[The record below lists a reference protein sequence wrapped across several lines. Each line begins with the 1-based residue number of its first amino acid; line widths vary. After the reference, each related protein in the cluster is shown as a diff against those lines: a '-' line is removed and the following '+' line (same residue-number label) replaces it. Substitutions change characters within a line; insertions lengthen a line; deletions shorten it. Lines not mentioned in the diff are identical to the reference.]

1 MKLIRLAGI
10 AGLTLAGML
19 GAQTVD
25 RTKPPETPP
34 IPAYK
39 MPPVFETKLANGLT
53 VMLVEDG
60 RFPLVTMRLS
70 FLAGSKFDPKDIPGL
85 SSNVA
90 ALLTEGTVSR
100 PSQQI
105 AEEMTTIGG
114 TLHANSSPDG
124 LTLAGSALSENAAK
138 LLELAA
144 DVALN
149 ANFPEDEIQLRKQ
162 NRKQGI
168 MAQHG
173 NSAFLA
179 TEKFDELVY
188 GDHPYSH
195 ISATPESLDRMDQQA
210 HVKFRDTYLVPNNAF
225 LILLGKLPP
234 RAQTLKMVQERFGAW
249 KQKPVPA
256 PPAVVFPASKR
267 ALVLVDRPG
276 SAQADIHIGKLGVTR
291 NDPDH
296 FPMVVG
302 NLILGGGPSSRLFM
316 DVREQKGFAYDA
328 HSELDR
334 LRDGGIAQ
342 AVMQVRDEVVEP
354 AVEAVLGHLAEMG
367 KTQVSAKELSDA
379 KNYISGSFVLTL
391 ETQNSLAAQL
401 DTVKMM
407 GVPSD
412 YLEKYTTHIRS
423 VEPDQIQKAAR
434 KYMNPDDAT
443 IVVVGD
449 ATKIKSALEKF
460 GTVEVTKPK

>member
-1 MKLIRLAGI
+1 MKPIRLTVI
-10 AGLTLAGML
+10 AGLALAGVIA
-19 GAQTVD
+19 AQTVD
-25 RTKPPETPP
+25 RTKAPETPP

-39 MPPVFETKLANGLT
+39 MPPVFETKLPNGLT
-53 VMLVEDG
+53 VMLVEDP

-70 FLAGSKFDPKDIPGL
+70 FLAGSKFDPKEIPGM

-90 ALLTEGTVSR
+90 ALLTEGTASR
-100 PSQQI
+100 PARQI
-105 AEEMTTIGG
+105 AEDMTTIGG

-124 LTLAGSALSENAAK
+124 LTLAGNCLSENAAK

-144 DVALN
+144 DVTLN

-173 NSAFLA
+173 NAAFLA

-188 GDHPYSH
+188 GEHPYSH

-210 HVKFRDTYLVPNNAF
+210 HVKFRDTYLVPNNAV

-234 RAQTLKMVQERFGAW
+234 RAETLKMVQERFGAW

-256 PPAVVFPASKR
+256 APPAVFPGQQAR
-267 ALVLVDRPG
+267 AGAGRPAWLRAG
-276 SAQADIHIGKLGVTR
+276 RHSHRQAGRDAQRSRSFSD
-291 NDPDH
+291 
-296 FPMVVG
+296 
-302 NLILGGGPSSRLFM
+302 GGGQLDSGRRPEFRLFM
-316 DVREQKGFAYDA
+316 DVREKQGFAYDA

-342 AVMQVRDEVVEP
+342 AVTQVRNEVVEP
-354 AVEAVLGHLAEMG
+354 AVEAVLGHLTEMG
-367 KTQVSAKELSDA
+367 KTPVTAKELSDA
-379 KNYISGSFVLTL
+379 KNYISGSFVMTL
-391 ETQNSLAAQL
+391 ETQNGLAGQL
-401 DTVKMM
+401 DTVKLM

-412 YLEKYTTHIRS
+412 YLEKYTTRIRS

-449 ATKIKSALEKF
+449 ASKIKPALEKF
-460 GTVEVTKPK
+460 GTVVVTKPN

>member
-1 MKLIRLAGI
+1 MKPIRLI
-10 AGLTLAGML
+10 AIAVLALAGVIA
-19 GAQTVD
+19 AQTVD

-53 VMLVEDG
+53 VMLVEDP

-70 FLAGSKFDPKDIPGL
+70 FLAGSKFDPTEIPGL

-90 ALLTEGTVSR
+90 ALLTEGTASR
-100 PSQQI
+100 PAQQI
-105 AEEMTTIGG
+105 AEDMTTIGG
-114 TLHANSSPDG
+114 TLHASSSPDA
-124 LTLAGSALSENAAK
+124 LTLAGNCLSENVAK

-144 DVALN
+144 DVTLN
-149 ANFPEDEIQLRKQ
+149 ANFPEDEIQLRNQ

-168 MAQHG
+168 MAAHA
-173 NSAFLA
+173 NAAYLA
-179 TEKFDELVY
+179 TEKFDEIVY
-188 GDHPYSH
+188 GEHPYSH
-195 ISATPESLDRMDQQA
+195 ISATPESLDRMDRQT
-210 HVKFRDTYLVPNNAF
+210 HVKFRDTFLVPNNAV

-234 RAQTLKMVQERFGAW
+234 RTQTLKMVQERFGAW

-256 PPAVVFPASKR
+256 PPAAVFPASKR

-291 NDPDH
+291 NDPEH
-296 FPMVVG
+296 FPLVVG
-302 NLILGGGPSSRLFM
+302 NVILGGGMSSRLFM
-316 DVREQKGFAYDA
+316 DVREKKGFAYDA

-342 AVMQVRDEVVEP
+342 AVTQVRNEVVEP

-367 KTQVSAKELSDA
+367 KTPVTAKELSDA
-379 KNYISGSFVLTL
+379 KNYISGSFVMTL
-391 ETQNSLAAQL
+391 ETQNSLAGQL
-401 DTVKMM
+401 ETVKMM

-434 KYMNPDDAT
+434 KYMNPDEAT

-449 ATKIKSALEKF
+449 ASKIKSALEKF